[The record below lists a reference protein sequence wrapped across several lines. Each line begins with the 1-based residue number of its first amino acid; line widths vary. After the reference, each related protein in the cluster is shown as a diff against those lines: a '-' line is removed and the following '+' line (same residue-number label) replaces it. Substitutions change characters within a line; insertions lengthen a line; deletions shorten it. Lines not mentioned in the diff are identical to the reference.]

1 MIGGVTRRILPHPS
15 GVLQLCVK
23 KPLEKYL
30 SNAERRAEN
39 ETRSGSKVSRTPD
52 LSWTKKSGNEIRR
65 PLLITLFCSITIF
78 RYLNQKSQ
86 ISTAEKLP
94 QASGTRS

>member
-30 SNAERRAEN
+30 SNAERRAES
-39 ETRSGSKVSRTPD
+39 ETRSGSKVSRT
-52 LSWTKKSGNEIRR
+52 
-65 PLLITLFCSITIF
+65 
-78 RYLNQKSQ
+78 Q
-86 ISTAEKLP
+86 ISRGPRNLE
-94 QASGTRS
+94 TRLEDLFW

>member
-39 ETRSGSKVSRTPD
+39 ETRLGSKVSRT
-52 LSWTKKSGNEIRR
+52 
-65 PLLITLFCSITIF
+65 
-78 RYLNQKSQ
+78 Q
-86 ISTAEKLP
+86 ISRGPRNL
-94 QASGTRS
+94 GTRLEDLF